1 MRISSTTTGD
11 SPSNDSRDESLA
23 EPTTRCRRFGEL
35 LKVWGSAIEVWLK
48 ILGLLVVGL
57 ATLLRSLPLH

>member
-1 MRISSTTTGD
+1 M
-11 SPSNDSRDESLA
+11 
-23 EPTTRCRRFGEL
+23 TRWRRFGEL